1 MNKYWLLM
9 NHLQQKNP
17 GEDFS
22 NRPEW
27 QEALAEVE
35 VSQGV
40 SWGERVVQGLTR
52 LFAPHL
58 GTESDEI
65 LLWLIGQRDRTP
77 FFRAGGW

>member
-52 LFAPHL
+52 LFAPAGDVAPL
-58 GTESDEI
+58 VEAKI
-65 LLWLIGQRDRTP
+65 VRDL
-77 FFRAGGW
+77 AE